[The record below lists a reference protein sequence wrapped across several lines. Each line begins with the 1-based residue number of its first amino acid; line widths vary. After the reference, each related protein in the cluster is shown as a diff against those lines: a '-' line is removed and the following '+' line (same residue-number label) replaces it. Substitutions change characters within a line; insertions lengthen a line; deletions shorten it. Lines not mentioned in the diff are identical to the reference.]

1 MSGIT
6 VGVLGPLRVTVGHRP
21 RPLAAARH
29 RGLVTLLAMRAGERV
44 STDAIADIL
53 WDGRPPAGAAATVRG
68 YVADVRRLLEPHRP
82 GQVASSALVTTA
94 GGYSLAV
101 GPARVDAMR
110 LETAVKRAIA
120 SLEQVEDP
128 WRPRASD
135 SGRIGMVAV
144 AESLERELAQWRG
157 EPLADLG
164 EHACVEGERERLRA
178 LRLEALVTRGTALVA
193 LGRHSLA
200 VTELERLCRDN
211 PWHEHAWALRSL
223 ALSQCGRRVEAL
235 AHLRRLRRNLAEQLG
250 LDPDPRI
257 AELECALL
265 KPRGSAAFT
274 PSTPAP
280 RGPTPVPHDHR
291 PRRRRPR
298 TVH

>member
-1 MSGIT
+1 MTGIT
-6 VGVLGPLRVTVGHRP
+6 VGVLGPLRVTVWNRP

-29 RGLVTLLAMRAGERV
+29 RGLVTLLAMRPGERV

-82 GQVASSALVTTA
+82 GQVGTSMLVTAA

-101 GPARVDAMR
+101 GPARVDTMR

-120 SLEQVEDP
+120 GLETVEDP
-128 WRPRASD
+128 WRPRVSD
-135 SGRIGMVAV
+135 SGRSGVAAV
-144 AESLERELAQWRG
+144 ADSLERALAQWRG

-164 EHACVEGERERLRA
+164 GHACVEAERERLRA
-178 LRLEALVTRGTALVA
+178 LRLEALVTRLTALVA

-200 VTELERLCRDN
+200 VTELERLCREN

-223 ALSQCGRRVEAL
+223 ALTRCGRRVEAL
-235 AHLRRLRRNLAEQLG
+235 AHLRGLRRNLAEQLG
-250 LDPDPRI
+250 LDPDPRVT
-257 AELECALL
+257 ELECDLL
-265 KPRGSAAFT
+265 QPRVSAGST
-274 PSTPAP
+274 PSTAP
-280 RGPTPVPHDHR
+280 PGPMPVLHPPR
-291 PRRRRPR
+291 PRQRRPR
-298 TVH
+298 QVH